1 MLHAAKDRPATGKHK
16 LAAFDASCEKDV
28 AKREKI
34 KAYNALLL
42 KLAAADDPR
51 NAPLATPLRC
61 SKDSKDTARSKQD
74 SSGKK
79 TAVKVHLATKAT
91 PGKNGPQPP
100 TTAKLSA
107 ASTQD
112 ELAKTAP
119 PPADKSPL
127 RFNNVQLIEA
137 KKPLPNP
144 PQPQPQKKVV
154 LRESTTRIPLKTP
167 PPKKASP
174 QKPVPKAAVK
184 PPVPTLAQLRSQTP
198 TPSASMRRVQ
208 PPPAA
213 KSPPPRPQQQQHQQ
227 QHGAP
232 GTPASAYRTPVK
244 PAREA
249 PKQQQSAV
257 KAASLTLRLSGLLS
271 KSRITQ
277 TSFALHRLKLETQ
290 HCKIKEAF
298 AEEFRDYSLKKRLFR
313 ACLCALA
320 EAKKR

>member
-144 PQPQPQKKVV
+144 PQPQPQKK
-154 LRESTTRIPLKTP
+154 LCFGN
-167 PPKKASP
+167 
-174 QKPVPKAAVK
+174 
-184 PPVPTLAQLRSQTP
+184 
-198 TPSASMRRVQ
+198 
-208 PPPAA
+208 
-213 KSPPPRPQQQQHQQ
+213 PPRGYP
-227 QHGAP
+227 
-232 GTPASAYRTPVK
+232 S
-244 PAREA
+244 
-249 PKQQQSAV
+249 
-257 KAASLTLRLSGLLS
+257 
-271 KSRITQ
+271 
-277 TSFALHRLKLETQ
+277 
-290 HCKIKEAF
+290 
-298 AEEFRDYSLKKRLFR
+298 KRLR
-313 ACLCALA
+313 RRKHRRRSPCPKLQ
-320 EAKKR
+320 